1 MDNFHYKHYADLLYL
16 LDSIQDY
23 AIIKGY
29 IKNYSIPNYNLVADL
44 WKQAVTLSTQEI
56 KRPGETIECFQL
68 YSEQSNQIETVS
80 IIPSHVNI
88 GNTKYFNHKGWF
100 ILLFLYHL
108 SLTKE
113 QIDDILQAYF
123 QSQFN

>member
-1 MDNFHYKHYADLLYL
+1 
-16 LDSIQDY
+16 
-23 AIIKGY
+23 
-29 IKNYSIPNYNLVADL
+29 LVADL